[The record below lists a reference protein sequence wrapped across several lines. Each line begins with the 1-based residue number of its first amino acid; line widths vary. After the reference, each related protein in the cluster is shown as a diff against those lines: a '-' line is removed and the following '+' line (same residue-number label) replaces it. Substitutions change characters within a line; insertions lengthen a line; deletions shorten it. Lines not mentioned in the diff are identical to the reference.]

1 MSEKPVFP
9 RIEKFQLE
17 VVENIHH
24 TPWVWLPRFERTDG
38 KPLDFLA
45 GQWVLTRVEKNGE
58 DIRRAYSVASPP
70 HIKDYF
76 ELCVKRVE
84 GGAMSPILCGLEEGD
99 IIDGAG
105 PYGKV
110 ILVNPVQTG
119 FYYVATGT
127 GIAPF
132 RSMIDTMYQE
142 GQDVPIHLY
151 FGVRKEEDLI
161 YHDHWRRL
169 GREHPKFEYIP
180 TLSRPINGWKG
191 ERGYVQRLVEE
202 RVSSW
207 NDEEVYI
214 CGIPEMVD
222 EVREMFMDMGAP
234 KDRTHV
240 EKWY

>member
-1 MSEKPVFP
+1 MADKPKFP
-9 RIEKFQLE
+9 LIEKFRLE
-17 VVENIHH
+17 VTENIHH
-24 TPWVWLPRFERTDG
+24 TPWVWLPRFKRTDG
-38 KPLDFLA
+38 KPLQFLA
-45 GQWVLTRVEKNGE
+45 GQWVLTRVEKNGQ

-70 HIKDYF
+70 YIQDYF
-76 ELCVKRVE
+76 ELCVKKVE
-84 GGAMSPILCGLEEGD
+84 DGAMSPILTELEEGD
-99 IIDGAG
+99 LIDGAG

-110 ILVNPVQTG
+110 ILINPVQTG
-119 FYYVATGT
+119 FYYIATGT
-127 GIAPF
+127 GIAPL
-132 RSMIDTMYQE
+132 RSMIDTMYDD

-161 YHDHWRRL
+161 YDDHWRRL
-169 GREHPKFEYIP
+169 AKEHEKFEYTP
-180 TLSRPINGWKG
+180 TLSRPVNGWHG
-191 ERGYVQRLVEE
+191 EQGYVQRLVKE

-207 NDEEVYI
+207 NNEEVYI